1 MKITPEKEYDG
12 ILTLSGEHDPLR
24 QGRYLVHIDE
34 LMFQS
39 DPETHGIWCQN
50 HVHKWRIT
58 PSKFGEYGQYFPLQP
73 GTRVVVKF
81 RTRQITSGYI
91 DRIRSDMLQDTDVEA
106 QDCVE
111 PKENIKD
118 RDEQYII
125 FKTPKKNNVFYIN
138 ENTDNEPNTIFLI
151 YNRDG
156 SGRRT
161 VLRINEE
168 GIHIYSRDN
177 LKIRLGGD
185 NNIQIDGE
193 KRENVVGNYT
203 LEVNGNLDVSIN
215 GNINIKSG
223 GVTNITAD
231 GNINI
236 KSGGNTNI
244 QSSGKTSITAGSG
257 VSISSSG
264 GASVNSS
271 GPLMASAPI
280 IHLNGPSGPSA
291 DSATEAS
298 PSPAG
303 EVVDLESTPGNTEAF
318 NIGDN
323 SNKLQNIESADT
335 PDSFDG

>member
-106 QDCVE
+106 QDCVK

-151 YNRDG
+151 YNRDD

-161 VLRINEE
+161 VLRINEG
-168 GIHIYSRDN
+168 GIHIYTRDELN
-177 LKIRLGGD
+177 IRITGVV
-185 NNIQIDGE
+185 NIKADSDINIDGG
-193 KRENVVGNYT
+193 K
-203 LEVNGNLDVSIN
+203 
-215 GNINIKSG
+215 NINL
-223 GVTNITAD
+223 NC
-231 GNINI
+231 
-236 KSGGNTNI
+236 
-244 QSSGKTSITAGSG
+244 GKA
-257 VSISSSG
+257 
-264 GASVNSS
+264 N
-271 GPLMASAPI
+271 P
-280 IHLNGPSGPSA
+280 
-291 DSATEAS
+291 
-298 PSPAG
+298 
-303 EVVDLESTPGNTEAF
+303 VDLESTPGNTEAF